1 MIDKPEESYSVEAEA
16 KMQLTVENYGES
28 LKPIGSEDANKNV
41 FYGIRISVGGVRR
54 RLVDLGQIDA
64 PKGPHEIQ
72 IMVFNKE
79 HIPIITDQLKEEG
92 HKSSAEGQYIYI
104 PVPAPS
110 RMQLEDIADDVARRY
125 KSALNQLTKVK
136 NDSLQRAKNG
146 LENEYIDQ
154 RVFGFASK
162 NIDKH
167 YGVYAGELRKTEIKK
182 RLDILGKY
190 FRAED
195 EEEKNLLK
203 KLKIEGVPEE

>member
-28 LKPIGSEDANKNV
+28 LKPIGSEDANKNG
-41 FYGIRISVGGVRR
+41 FYGIRISVGVVRR

-64 PKGPHEIQ
+64 PKAPHEIQ

-110 RMQLEDIADDVARRY
+110 RIQLEDIADDVARRY

-162 NIDKH
+162 NIDRH
-167 YGVYAGELRKTEIKK
+167 YGIYAGELRKTEIKK

-195 EEEKNLLK
+195 DEEKNLLK